1 MRKPQRLL
9 VGIGA
14 AAALTMAG
22 AATAAATQLVALTG
36 DKTLILIDYS
46 RPAVVAQATVSGI
59 SGRLLG
65 IDVRPADG
73 QLYGVVADG
82 TVVTIDGRANATF
95 KTTLNPPLLLPVD
108 PRASVDFNPSAD
120 RLRIIFANDGQNLRA
135 NVDTGELL
143 TDVPL
148 NYAPNPFGLAPPT
161 VPQVIAAAYTNSAV
175 GTAPG
180 AKGTILFDVDD
191 RSDAIFA
198 QVPANA
204 GTLNAVGA
212 QLGITPG
219 QIGFDIATDRRGRN
233 TAWLINGNRL
243 HRPDLLSG
251 LAGEGKRIRGLTAE
265 VRDLAVL
272 PSRR

>member
-1 MRKPQRLL
+1 V
-9 VGIGA
+9 VGIGVAALTVAGAAGA
-14 AAALTMAG
+14 AAA
-22 AATAAATQLVALTG
+22 QLVALTG
-36 DKTLILIDYS
+36 DKTLILIDHS
-46 RPAVVAQATVSGI
+46 RPAVIGQAAVSGI

-82 TVVTIDGRANATF
+82 TVVTIDARAKATF
-95 KTTLNPPLLLPVD
+95 KATLNPPPLLPLD
-108 PRASVDFNPSAD
+108 ARASVDFNPSAD

-143 TDVPL
+143 TYAPL

-180 AKGTILFDVDD
+180 VKGTILFDVDD
-191 RSDAIFA
+191 LSDAIFA

-204 GTLNAVGA
+204 GTLNAVGG
-212 QLGITPG
+212 QIGISPG

-233 TAWLINGNRL
+233 TAWLIYGNRL
-243 HRPDLLSG
+243 YRPDLLSG
-251 LAGEGKRIRGLTAE
+251 LAGEGKRILGLTAD